1 MITLKNVSKTL
12 GKHLVLDNINYTFEN
27 GMVYGL
33 CGHNGSGKTM
43 LLRAIAGLIVPDDG
57 EIIIDGKK
65 LHNDISFPPN
75 AGIVIESMELLPKY
89 NAFDNLRLL
98 ADIKKIASDEDIRNS
113 LERVGLNSDLK
124 VKKFSLGMKQR
135 LNVAQAIFEKQ
146 NIILL
151 DEPTNA
157 LDNDG
162 VQLIYSIIKEEKQR
176 GATVIVATHHK
187 EDLDELCDTIL
198 TVSEGRISFA
208 CYIHIFYMPER
219 GRVVLNRSFM
229 GRGLLMF
236 GVGRILLRAARF
248 SDGKCR
254 LRCCAPCPRSGAP
267 EGGLPIFSE

>member
-43 LLRAIAGLIVPDDG
+43 LLRAISGLIVPDDG
-57 EIIIDGKK
+57 EIIIDGEK
-65 LHNDISFPPN
+65 LHRDISFP
-75 AGIVIESMELLPKY
+75 LLPKY

-146 NIILL
+146 NIVLL

-187 EDLDELCDTIL
+187 EDWDELCDTIL
-198 TVSEGRISFA
+198 TVSEGRLI
-208 CYIHIFYMPER
+208 E
-219 GRVVLNRSFM
+219 
-229 GRGLLMF
+229 
-236 GVGRILLRAARF
+236 
-248 SDGKCR
+248 
-254 LRCCAPCPRSGAP
+254 
-267 EGGLPIFSE
+267 

>member
-57 EIIIDGKK
+57 EIIIDGEK
-65 LHNDISFPPN
+65 LHRDISFPPN

-98 ADIKKIASDEDIRNS
+98 ADIKKIASDEDIRKS

-151 DEPTNA
+151 DEPSNA

-176 GATVIVATHHK
+176 GATVIVAFSGLKNVNNPLHRASAGGSLNPK
-187 EDLDELCDTIL
+187 ELLDIAYCLRGLRTLDEWHGH
-198 TVSEGRISFA
+198 SS
-208 CYIHIFYMPER
+208 
-219 GRVVLNRSFM
+219 
-229 GRGLLMF
+229 
-236 GVGRILLRAARF
+236 GVKTSLDFFFHL
-248 SDGKCR
+248 S
-254 LRCCAPCPRSGAP
+254 
-267 EGGLPIFSE
+267 

>member
-57 EIIIDGKK
+57 EIIIDGEK
-65 LHNDISFPPN
+65 LHRDISFPPN

-146 NIILL
+146 IKLIF
-151 DEPTNA
+151 A
-157 LDNDG
+157 LQDG
-162 VQLIYSIIKEEKQR
+162 AFSASPYQKWRKELVTICQ
-176 GATVIVATHHK
+176 GQATVIVATQHK

-198 TVSEGRISFA
+198 TVSEGRLI
-208 CYIHIFYMPER
+208 E
-219 GRVVLNRSFM
+219 
-229 GRGLLMF
+229 
-236 GVGRILLRAARF
+236 
-248 SDGKCR
+248 
-254 LRCCAPCPRSGAP
+254 
-267 EGGLPIFSE
+267 

>member
-1 MITLKNVSKTL
+1 MFGAVNGALTSETYYIKSFAVLLLICLCLIVGNIYKFKNRYILEENNDYFKNVSKTL

-57 EIIIDGKK
+57 EIIIDGEK
-65 LHNDISFPPN
+65 LHRDISFPPN

-135 LNVAQAIFEKQ
+135 LNVAQAILK
-146 NIILL
+146 N
-151 DEPTNA
+151 
-157 LDNDG
+157 
-162 VQLIYSIIKEEKQR
+162 
-176 GATVIVATHHK
+176 
-187 EDLDELCDTIL
+187 
-198 TVSEGRISFA
+198 RI
-208 CYIHIFYMPER
+208 
-219 GRVVLNRSFM
+219 
-229 GRGLLMF
+229 
-236 GVGRILLRAARF
+236 
-248 SDGKCR
+248 
-254 LRCCAPCPRSGAP
+254 
-267 EGGLPIFSE
+267 

>member
-57 EIIIDGKK
+57 EIIIDGEK
-65 LHNDISFPPN
+65 LHRDISFPPN

-124 VKKFSLGMKQR
+124 VKKFSLFNDTVNKLNAVIIKRICR
-135 LNVAQAIFEKQ
+135 LVEQ
-146 NIILL
+146 NYILL
-151 DEPTNA
+151 FKNCLSNIQPLFHA
-157 LDNDG
+157 
-162 VQLIYSIIKEEKQR
+162 
-176 GATVIVATHHK
+176 
-187 EDLDELCDTIL
+187 
-198 TVSEGRISFA
+198 
-208 CYIHIFYMPER
+208 ER
-219 GRVVLNRSFM
+219 KNSVVLQ
-229 GRGLLMF
+229 LLLP
-236 GVGRILLRAARF
+236 RITKRTWMNSATQF
-248 SDGKCR
+248 
-254 LRCCAPCPRSGAP
+254 
-267 EGGLPIFSE
+267 

>member
-1 MITLKNVSKTL
+1 
-12 GKHLVLDNINYTFEN
+12 
-27 GMVYGL
+27 
-33 CGHNGSGKTM
+33 M

-135 LNVAQAIFEKQ
+135 LNVAQAIFENPQ
-146 NIILL
+146 LLLL

-157 LDNDG
+157 LDTDTIGCLKAILEDLKKKNCC
-162 VQLIYSIIKEEKQR
+162 II
-176 GATVIVATHHK
+176 IATHDHQNITS
-187 EDLDELCDTIL
+187 LCD
-198 TVSEGRISFA
+198 
-208 CYIHIFYMPER
+208 
-219 GRVVLNRSFM
+219 
-229 GRGLLMF
+229 
-236 GVGRILLRAARF
+236 RILEM
-248 SDGKCR
+248 K
-254 LRCCAPCPRSGAP
+254 
-267 EGGLPIFSE
+267 EGNLYDKN